1 MMSMQKA
8 EAKYKAI
15 FEALKDEILCGKYS
29 ATRKLPSEAQ
39 LMRRFGGSRVTV
51 IHALQEL
58 RERGLI
64 VRQKGSGSF
73 LAANARNYGRT
84 LGLVIP
90 ISRGEMR
97 SSRPSAGR

>member
-15 FEALKDEILCGKYS
+15 FEALKEEILVGKYS
-29 ATRKLPSEAQ
+29 ATCKLPSEAQ

-84 LGLVIP
+84 LGLVIRA
-90 ISRGEMR
+90 STERGQ
-97 SSRPSAGR
+97 S

>member
-15 FEALKDEILCGKYS
+15 FEALKEEILDGKYS

-64 VRQKGSGSF
+64 VRQKGSLSSPF
-73 LAANARNYGRT
+73 RAA
-84 LGLVIP
+84 
-90 ISRGEMR
+90 R